1 MNKLLKKRIFYSV
14 SERMIVV
21 HIKIKK
27 SSSDSYWYADKID
40 QQFEVSGV
48 EEDIYRVKNY
58 SMSEVGIRWDI
69 APVLKVDAEEIVS
82 KSYPETRKAK
92 PWQVKEFRVEKA
104 KKLAERSSFNT
115 KQEINKYEKLNSDA
129 EVINKFLDEI

>member
-1 MNKLLKKRIFYSV
+1 M
-14 SERMIVV
+14 

-27 SSSDSYWYADKID
+27 SSSDSYWYANKID

-69 APVLKVDAEEIVS
+69 APVLKVDAEEMVS

-92 PWQVKEFRVEKA
+92 PWQVKEFKADNA
-104 KKLAERSSFNT
+104 KKSAERSGFNT

-129 EVINKFLDEI
+129 EVINKFLDKM